1 MSYITQMVPDQE
13 SGFRISPDWISIED
27 AIPGRLYLVSTPFVL
42 LSPKGRRVAT
52 NLLNERA
59 TYHIGYIH
67 DRDVLMVLKH
77 MEKVAKVLIGETI
90 GCVDL
95 SITTPGLRLHLFESM
110 D

>member
-27 AIPGRLYLVSTPFVL
+27 AVPGRFYLVSTPFVL

-77 MEKVAKVLIGETI
+77 MEKVAKVLIRETV

>member
-1 MSYITQMVPDQE
+1 MSYITQMVPDRE

-27 AIPGRLYLVSTPFVL
+27 AIPGTLYLVSTPFVL
-42 LSPKGRRVAT
+42 LSPKGRKVAT

-59 TYHIGYIH
+59 TYHTGYIH

-77 MEKVAKVLIGETI
+77 MEKVTKVLVGETI

-95 SITTPGLRLHLFESM
+95 SVSHLWLRLHLFESM

>member
-27 AIPGRLYLVSTPFVL
+27 AVPGRLYLVSTPFVL
-42 LSPKGRRVAT
+42 LSPKGRRAAT

-77 MEKVAKVLIGETI
+77 MEKVAKVLIRETV

>member
-1 MSYITQMVPDQE
+1 MNCMTQMVPDQE

-27 AIPGRLYLVSTPFVL
+27 AIPGKLYLASTPFFL

-52 NLLNERA
+52 NLLNEKA

-77 MEKVAKVLIGETI
+77 MEKVTKVLVGETI

-95 SITTPGLRLHLFESM
+95 SSTTMWLRLHLFESM